1 MERLTKKIHGH
12 VYYTKGKFAET
23 IPAECEIKDVRTILR
38 KLAAYEDTGLEP
50 EQIKSLNKGR
60 ILLVTQIEDDEKIIN
75 DLTRAICTKTEEIE
89 SLKSQL
95 AECKKAIGS
104 DN

>member
-1 MERLTKKIHGH
+1 MEKLTKKIHGH

-23 IPAECEIKDVRTILR
+23 IPAECEIRDVRTILR

-60 ILLVTQIEDDEKIIN
+60 ILLVSQLEKQKSEN
-75 DLTRAICTKTEEIE
+75 AK
-89 SLKSQL
+89 LKSQL

>member
-1 MERLTKKIHGH
+1 MEKLTKKIHGH
-12 VYYTKGKFAET
+12 V
-23 IPAECEIKDVRTILR
+23 AECEIRDVKTILR

-60 ILLVTQIEDDEKIIN
+60 ILLATQIEDDEKIIN